1 MADATLTDVVKKLQ
15 EVKSAVTA
23 GEVATGTE
31 ASKAAEAAA
40 EAARAAAY
48 ALTVQ
53 EGILKNTEPRKPDKE
68 KEDFGLV
75 GLIAGLTA
83 AAAGLVAAL
92 LL

>member
-40 EAARAAAY
+40 EATACPEVSGRP
-48 ALTVQ
+48 LLRPWRS
-53 EGILKNTEPRKPDKE
+53 ILWKQT
-68 KEDFGLV
+68 L
-75 GLIAGLTA
+75 A
-83 AAAGLVAAL
+83 
-92 LL
+92 